1 MQLQK
6 EFDPIVSSY
15 FLALQAARHSLQAF
29 IAASRL
35 LLLLYYILLKAVQNS
50 KLPF

>member
-15 FLALQAARHSLQAF
+15 FLALQAARNSLQAF

-35 LLLLYYILLKAVQNS
+35 LLLLYYILLKPVQNS

>member
-1 MQLQK
+1 MNDTDTGNTEKIYMQLHK

-15 FLALQAARHSLQAF
+15 FLTLQAARHSLQAF

-35 LLLLYYILLKAVQNS
+35 L
-50 KLPF
+50 